1 MSRCSAGITFVVYLG
16 ALLIFL
22 LYYTISKIKREL
34 KPVITAFGLILDY
47 AIPKIKREQK
57 HVYVYFRIFRHYT
70 TLYAAYAKPIS
81 TFEELQN
88 VTRLMRTTF

>member
-1 MSRCSAGITFVVYLG
+1 M
-16 ALLIFL
+16 
-22 LYYTISKIKREL
+22 EL

-57 HVYVYFRIFRHYT
+57 HVYVYFRIFSHYT

-81 TFEELQN
+81 TF
-88 VTRLMRTTF
+88 

>member
-34 KPVITAFGLILDY
+34 KPVITAFVLILDY
-47 AIPKIKREQK
+47 TIPKIKRELK
-57 HVYVYFRIFRHYT
+57 HV
-70 TLYAAYAKPIS
+70 
-81 TFEELQN
+81 
-88 VTRLMRTTF
+88 